1 MPKEPRNRDAR
12 MLLTSRR
19 AVAAILTAVLATS
32 PMLSLPV
39 PAAAETRGTDI
50 VLGKKA
56 DDRQL
61 QANMLPDVTAPHAI
75 LVSADGSSLYERD
88 ADAEVKIASTTKL
101 MTAYVAL
108 KYGKM
113 DQEVAVSADAAKTVG
128 SSSQLKDGD
137 KMTLKDAL
145 TGLMLPSGN
154 DAAVAIAD
162 SVGRAI
168 DANSQNP
175 YQTFIDKM
183 NEEAKALGMN
193 NTLYRNPNGLDVDQ
207 WAGDQH
213 STARDLAKLAVEAM
227 KSDDLKAIVSQADAT
242 ITVTQKDGTTR
253 DIQLKSTDKLLGAY
267 NGATGV
273 KTGHTDLA
281 GYCFVGSVT
290 KDNATYY
297 SVVLGASSQDNSFKD
312 TRVLWDWASVH
323 TITYRLTD
331 GMKTK
336 DVKLGG
342 QDATVP
348 IAAHVAHHDYPDKTF
363 EATISDW
370 GKPLSTYDVA
380 GGTQQRIEYS
390 NVTGDVHV
398 GDKVGKLEFIQD
410 GAVIDSRDLIAIED
424 VPAPSDFQKVIIG
437 ISRLIRQIQGKDTV
451 ASSSMEPFDNTADGN
466 GAGNGGDGSNENGN
480 EGSGVANADNGN
492 GGNVAGASADGA
504 ANAGITTSNQTN
516 RDVSTNITIENTNG
530 Q

>member
-1 MPKEPRNRDAR
+1 MRLA
-12 MLLTSRR
+12 SRR
-19 AVAAILTAVLATS
+19 AVAAILTASLVASPVLCLPAT
-32 PMLSLPV
+32 
-39 PAAAETRGTDI
+39 AIAETRGTDI

-113 DQEVAVSADAAKTVG
+113 DQEVSVSADAAKTVG
-128 SSSQLKDGD
+128 SNAQLKDGD

-162 SVGRAI
+162 SVGKTI

-193 NTLYRNPNGLDVDQ
+193 NTLYKNPNGLDVDQ

-213 STARDLAKLAVEAM
+213 STARDLAKLVVEAM

-253 DIQLKSTDKLLGAY
+253 DIQLKNTDKLLGAY

-281 GYCFVGSVT
+281 GYCFIGSVT
-290 KDNATYY
+290 KNNATYY
-297 SVVLGASSQDNSFKD
+297 SVVLGADSQDNSFKD

-336 DVKLGG
+336 DVKLDG
-342 QDATVP
+342 QDVTVP

-363 EATISDW
+363 DATISDW
-370 GKPLSTYDVA
+370 DKPLSTYDVA
-380 GGTQQRIEYS
+380 GGTQQRVEYS

-424 VPAPSDFQKVIIG
+424 VSAPSDLQKVIIG
-437 ISRLIRQIQGKDTV
+437 ISRLIRQFQGKDTV

-466 GAGNGGDGSNENGN
+466 GNGEGNSNGNTGDGSA
-480 EGSGVANADNGN
+480 ANADDGN
-492 GGNVAGASADGA
+492 GGNASADGTA
-504 ANAGITTSNQTN
+504 TDTGITTSNQTN
-516 RDVSTNITIENTNG
+516 RDVSTNITIDNTNG